1 MVHVVCVGEVLLF
14 SPGQAKPLVSCASPE
29 PHVSLSAHALPLRWD
44 RPEWARVGIFFFPT
58 NRSQHDK
65 NCVFSCHTEGVCQ
78 LGLTVPF
85 LPIT

>member
-44 RPEWARVGIFFFPT
+44 RPEWARVGIFF
-58 NRSQHDK
+58 SHK
-65 NCVFSCHTEGVCQ
+65 
-78 LGLTVPF
+78 
-85 LPIT
+85 

>member
-44 RPEWARVGIFFFPT
+44 RPEWARVGIFFFPQIEASMT
-58 NRSQHDK
+58 RTVCSPATQ
-65 NCVFSCHTEGVCQ
+65 GVCASW
-78 LGLTVPF
+78 G
-85 LPIT
+85 